1 MSPGA
6 LKRRLERLAIQN
18 EATIASD
25 KRFFERFPDR
35 RYRVRLAST
44 SEVETTTILTG
55 LVPAPGSRLFAA
67 VFMVSPEVRQRA
79 MLYGAAANAAH
90 LDGLGEAEARALYER
105 HARSNPQ
112 FREIE
117 RATVAAFGAGGSV

>member
-1 MSPGA
+1 MTPRA
-6 LKRRLERLAIQN
+6 LQRRLERLALQN
-18 EATIASD
+18 EAAIASD

-35 RYRVRLAST
+35 RYRVRLASA
-44 SEVETTTILTG
+44 SEVETTSLLTG

-67 VFMVSPEVRQRA
+67 VFMVSPGVRQRA
-79 MLYGAAANAAH
+79 MLYGAAENAGR
-90 LDGLGEAEARALYER
+90 LDGLGEAEARALYDR

-117 RATVAAFGAGGSV
+117 RATVAAFGDGGAA